1 MYQGM
6 RGMHRARGG
15 LRYWIFYL
23 LRDRPM
29 NGAEIM
35 NEIESSSMG
44 FWKPSPGSIYPLLES
59 LSDEGLIVKKE
70 DGRYELTKEGKA
82 NAGFSG
88 MFGGHNPRSVED
100 ILAEI
105 GSYLSYMEDLKTSD
119 AEKIKPFSDKLKEL
133 SERLKKI
140 AGQ

>member
-6 RGMHRARGG
+6 RGMGRMRGG
-15 LRYWIFYL
+15 LKYWVFYL

-35 NEIESSSMG
+35 NEIDSSSMG

-59 LSDEGLIVKKE
+59 LSDEGLIVKRD

-82 NAGFSG
+82 NAGFGG
-88 MFGGHNPRSVED
+88 MFGGSNPRSVED
-100 ILAEI
+100 MISEM
-105 GSYLSYMEDLKTSD
+105 GSYLSYMEDLKISD
-119 AEKIKPFSDKLKEL
+119 LEKIKPFTEKLNEL